1 MFSPI
6 ITSLGLSISTVILN
20 DSLSSTIM
28 SSVTLMLQHTEL
40 LTDVVEGIVR
50 SLSARGLKSLTPE
63 REKVIVEFHT
73 CPGRSSDSVP

>member
-1 MFSPI
+1 M
-6 ITSLGLSISTVILN
+6 ILN

-28 SSVTLMLQHTEL
+28 SSVTLMLRHTEL

-63 REKVIVEFHT
+63 REKVIVESHT